1 MYLIHGRIKPKTS
14 WNYNKTDKFFFWH
27 IHHFLILF
35 TSKYDTM
42 PPFLV
47 PIIHFLF
54 FLLQN
59 MIQCLLFLCP
69 LFIFY
74 SFLFSWWIKIFIQ
87 ISLNFLTLPSKGLIF
102 LRGFTPRW
110 FITCL
115 YAVFYIFLRSSTCD
129 KSLIPLREFQS
140 TL

>member
-1 MYLIHGRIKPKTS
+1 MNNAYKYYMYLSVLMYSIHGRIKPKTS
-14 WNYNKTDKFFFWH
+14 WNYNKTDKFFFLTHSSFSYSFYFKIWYNASFSCAH
-27 IHHFLILF
+27 Y
-35 TSKYDTM
+35 S
-42 PPFLV
+42 
-47 PIIHFLF
+47 F
-54 FLLQN
+54 F
-59 MIQCLLFLCP
+59 F
-69 LFIFY
+69 

-102 LRGFTPRW
+102 LRSFTPRW